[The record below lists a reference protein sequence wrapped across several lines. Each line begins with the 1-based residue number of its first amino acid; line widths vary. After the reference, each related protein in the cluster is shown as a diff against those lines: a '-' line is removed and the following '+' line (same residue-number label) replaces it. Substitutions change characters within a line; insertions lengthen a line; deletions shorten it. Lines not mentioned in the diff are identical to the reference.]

1 MSIKKAVSW
10 VAFWFSLAMAFN
22 VGIYLIKGKQAAL
35 EFLGGY
41 VIELSLSVDNLFL
54 FLLIFSCFGIA
65 PVYQRRVL
73 NYGIIG
79 AVVMRLLFIVVG
91 IAIVNR
97 FHWILYVFGLILII
111 SGIKMFRPQEECQ
124 DFRDNLMLR
133 LLKKVIPVTNTM
145 HGDKFFIRINNVFH
159 ATPLFAILFLVEGS
173 DLVFAI
179 DSIPAVFSIT
189 RDPFIV
195 YSSNIFAILG
205 LRNMYFVLEKLH
217 ESFRYVKYGVAC
229 ILVFTGIKLSV
240 LFFHIEIP
248 LFVSLLTIFS
258 LIAISILASV
268 IIPAKPKVECKIADE

>member
-22 VGIYLIKGKQAAL
+22 IGIYFIKGKQAAL

-41 VIELSLSVDNLFL
+41 IIELSLSVDNLFL
-54 FLLIFSCFGIA
+54 FLLIFCCFGIP

-73 NYGIIG
+73 NYGIVG
-79 AVVMRLLFIVVG
+79 AVLMRLFFIVVG
-91 IAIVNR
+91 IAMVNR
-97 FHWILYVFGLILII
+97 FHWILYIFGLILIV
-111 SGIKMFRPQEECQ
+111 SGIRMFRHQEECT

-133 LLKKVIPVTNTM
+133 LLKKIMPVSDTL
-145 HGDKFFIRINNVFH
+145 HGEKFFVRINNVLH

-195 YSSNIFAILG
+195 YTSNIFAILG
-205 LRNMYFVLEKLH
+205 LRNMYFVLERLH

-248 LFVSLLTIFS
+248 LLVSLLTIIS
-258 LIAISILASV
+258 LITISIIAS
-268 IIPAKPKVECKIADE
+268 ILIPPKSEIKCNIADE